1 MAELSEEVEAR
12 RGIGLAV
19 SSQGWWL
26 RLAISLVLVGWFA
39 AVAWGMLGS
48 FDLIE
53 LSRKLLTFA
62 PNGPLS
68 RIFAVPQW
76 DALIAHTL
84 LLLAATWLT
93 LLVGAVGVG
102 AGRLLGLRL
111 GDESPLLG
119 IGLAGALGY
128 AVACLLFTLLTLAG
142 LLYDWLVW
150 TLTIAASLGTLFWLL
165 RRRLLIPW
173 WRRHTLDAAL
183 GRALGEARHPLRN
196 FVPLVLLLATA
207 LSALLALATALA
219 PPVLYDTMLYHL
231 ALPRQYVA
239 HHGFVPVYSEMVIM
253 FAEGMEFIYTW
264 PLTLFGG
271 GNWAAGSVAGLL
283 HWWMGILTAMGVYG
297 FSRALGL
304 SGRVGL
310 LAAAAFLAQP
320 LVNREIGTA
329 YVDVGNAFFTLFC
342 LYALYRW
349 WQTERTGWLTAA
361 ALLAGTATAVK
372 VFGAPLILVTMSVVA
387 GKWWIKR
394 TGRDKSRPYNA
405 DDVGA
410 QFIAPNPA
418 DLGPTAR
425 AWKSPTRRW
434 AQFIAPNPA
443 NIGAQFITPHATP
456 TATLVRSGRYL
467 RLAAVAGIIGALTAC
482 YSYIA
487 SWIVLGNPFWPELNN
502 IFHGWNS
509 PIADANY
516 KQLVSYLHSVDQ
528 GPMNFSIGGMLKYLF
543 WNLWIDEASPM
554 RGGVIVPRTV
564 PITTAMLPVALLMG
578 GWAIVKMAR
587 GRQSAVQG
595 GGNVGAQ
602 FIAPNQGDI
611 GARFTAP
618 NPALW
623 WGFGYALAF
632 TVLWFLVQGQRRYI
646 LFTLPLVAAGLG
658 WVYERLR
665 AKLPLAGLGFSVF
678 LVVLM
683 YVATLSNLAFNNR
696 AFPNIYGFVDDRF
709 YILEGATIRLGEGGQ
724 TMLYLNRVAP
734 PDQTVLI
741 TELTAPL
748 YYLGRDYVMSNP
760 GWDDFLYY
768 GTLKTADDF
777 LARLNHYNVSYLVDL
792 REQKYLAPLMQQ
804 GMWQGRD
811 KCMHLVY
818 TQGNWYTYQRDVPPP
833 ATGLQLGPEA
843 GRVGVVGFGGGVPPD
858 LNAINLDGL
867 DRLKLDTLRGLNTI
881 VVKRNLPSSEAH
893 TYLDVLAVYAPDAAT
908 IDQRLAQSATLVGSA
923 ADYNVYRVDR
933 VDLPTVFG
941 LQPLLIQP
949 RDWRITLD
957 ESKAA
962 TLAQGK
968 ALSVT
973 LPLAGTTRT
982 SQTMLDIDRQGPPI
996 AGLSAIVQSN
1006 LPPTDLNGARVLLV
1020 DLQVSSGAM
1029 VRVSADLD
1037 GIPSGLVWRFNGSG
1051 DGVDDEMVI
1060 YIQPAA
1066 QRIANLSFTLSAP
1079 QGGTGNIVAGKL
1091 VHDGGQ
1097 TQVWMVVK
1105 SVSLMKP

>member
-1 MAELSEEVEAR
+1 MGEIYLVEVSEQVEAQ
-12 RGIGLAV
+12 RGLKLTLGDA
-19 SSQGWWL
+19 GWWL
-26 RLAISLVLVGWFA
+26 RLVASFVLIGWFA

-48 FDLIE
+48 FDLID

-62 PNGPLS
+62 PNAPLS
-68 RIFAVPQW
+68 HIFAVPQW
-76 DALIAHTL
+76 DALVAHAL
-84 LLLAATWLT
+84 LLLVATWLT
-93 LLVGAVGVG
+93 VLVGAIGVG
-102 AGRLLGLRL
+102 AGRLLGLCL
-111 GDESPLLG
+111 GDEPPLLG

-128 AVACLLFTLLTLAG
+128 AVVCLLFTLLTLAG

-150 TLTIAASLGTLFWLL
+150 TLTIAASLGTLLWLA
-165 RRRLLIPW
+165 RPRLLVPW
-173 WRRHTLDAAL
+173 WRRDALGAAL
-183 GRALGEARHPLRN
+183 GRTLGEARHPGRN

-264 PLTLFGG
+264 PLSLFGG
-271 GNWAAGSVAGLL
+271 DNWAAGSVAGLL

-297 FSRALGL
+297 FCRALGL

-310 LAAAAFLAQP
+310 LAAATFLAQP

-329 YVDVGNAFFTLFC
+329 YVDVGTAFFTLFC

-349 WQTERTGWLTAA
+349 WQSERTGWLTAA
-361 ALLAGTATAVK
+361 ALLAGTAAAVK
-372 VFGAPLILVTMSVVA
+372 VFGTPLILVTMVVVV

-394 TGRDKSRPYNA
+394 IGRDKSRPYAA

-410 QFIAPNPA
+410 QFIAPDTSPSEGNRLIEPGRDKSRPYAA
-418 DLGPTAR
+418 DDVG
-425 AWKSPTRRW
+425 
-434 AQFIAPNPA
+434 AQFIAPIASPSEGNRLIEPGRDKSRPYA
-443 NIGAQFITPHATP
+443 ADDVGAQFIAPDTSSNEGNGIIEPGRDKSRPYAADDVGAQFIAPDASPSEGNRLIEPGRDKSRPYAADDVGAQFIAPIAAP
-456 TATLVRSGRYL
+456 TATPVRLGKYL
-467 RLAAVAGIIGALTAC
+467 RLAAVTGLIGGLTAC
-482 YSYIA
+482 YSYIT

-502 IFHGWNS
+502 IFHGWSS

-528 GPMNFSIGGMLKYLF
+528 GPMNFSLGGMLKYLF
-543 WNLWIDEASPM
+543 WDLWMDQASPIA
-554 RGGVIVPRTV
+554 GGISVPRTV
-564 PITTAMLPVALLMG
+564 PVTTALLPVALLLG
-578 GWAIVKMAR
+578 GWAIVKMVR
-587 GRQSAVQG
+587 RQQPVKQG
-595 GGNVGAQ
+595 QDGGNVRAQ
-602 FIAPNQGDI
+602 FIAPH
-611 GARFTAP
+611 
-618 NPALW
+618 PALW
-623 WGFGYALAF
+623 WGFGYALVF

-665 AKLPLAGLGFSVF
+665 AKLPLAGLGFSLF

-683 YVATLSNLAFNNR
+683 YVATLSNLAFDNR
-696 AFPNIYGFVDDRF
+696 AFPNVYGFVDDRF

-768 GTLKTADDF
+768 GTLKTAGDF
-777 LARLNHYNVSYLVDL
+777 LVRLNHYNVSYLVDV

-811 KCMHLVY
+811 KYMHLVY

-833 ATGLQLGPEA
+833 ATGLKLGPEA

-881 VVKRNLPSSEAH
+881 VVKRSLPPSVAH
-893 TYLDVLAVYAPDAAT
+893 TYLDVLAVYAPDA
-908 IDQRLAQSATLVGSA
+908 
-923 ADYNVYRVDR
+923 
-933 VDLPTVFG
+933 
-941 LQPLLIQP
+941 
-949 RDWRITLD
+949 
-957 ESKAA
+957 
-962 TLAQGK
+962 
-968 ALSVT
+968 
-973 LPLAGTTRT
+973 
-982 SQTMLDIDRQGPPI
+982 
-996 AGLSAIVQSN
+996 
-1006 LPPTDLNGARVLLV
+1006 
-1020 DLQVSSGAM
+1020 
-1029 VRVSADLD
+1029 
-1037 GIPSGLVWRFNGSG
+1037 
-1051 DGVDDEMVI
+1051 
-1060 YIQPAA
+1060 
-1066 QRIANLSFTLSAP
+1066 
-1079 QGGTGNIVAGKL
+1079 
-1091 VHDGGQ
+1091 
-1097 TQVWMVVK
+1097 
-1105 SVSLMKP
+1105 